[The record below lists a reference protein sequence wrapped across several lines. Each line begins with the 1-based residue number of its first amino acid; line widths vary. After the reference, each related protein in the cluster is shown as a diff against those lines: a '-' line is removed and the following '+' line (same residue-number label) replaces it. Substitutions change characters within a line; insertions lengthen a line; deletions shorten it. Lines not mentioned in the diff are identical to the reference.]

1 MFVTCLSA
9 RFKRTTWL
17 QSIVSLNIASFI
29 ERAPENPIMACVVA
43 GRSGF
48 AAIPLIAGIHPSN
61 FGAKVSDASHLR
73 ADVLDAIDFL
83 LGGY

>member
-1 MFVTCLSA
+1 
-9 RFKRTTWL
+9 
-17 QSIVSLNIASFI
+17 
-29 ERAPENPIMACVVA
+29 MACVVA